1 MVVCVSNSESNEER
15 FMLNLRVERRNQTA
29 VVHGS
34 GRIDM
39 GDSLTR
45 LREALIT
52 QMGARE
58 ILLDLS
64 QVTAI
69 DAAGLG
75 LLVFLH
81 TRAAGRGCMLKLLAP
96 SSQVS
101 RVLAVTHLDSVLPIV
116 STVEARQ
123 LERPLHESLTERAV
137 CA

>member
-1 MVVCVSNSESNEER
+1 MVVCVSNSGSNEER

-29 VVHGS
+29 VVHCS

-39 GDSLTR
+39 GDNLTR

-96 SSQVS
+96 SPQV
-101 RVLAVTHLDSVLPIV
+101 RNVLAL
-116 STVEARQ
+116 
-123 LERPLHESLTERAV
+123 
-137 CA
+137 

>member
-1 MVVCVSNSESNEER
+1 
-15 FMLNLRVERRNQTA
+15 MLNLRVERRQQTA
-29 VVHGS
+29 VVHCS

-58 ILLDLS
+58 IFLDLS

-81 TRAAGRGCMLKLLAP
+81 TRAAGRGCTLKLLAP
-96 SSQVS
+96 SPQVS
-101 RVLAVTHLDSVLPIV
+101 NVLALTHLDSFLMVA
-116 STVEARQ
+116 SAVEARQ
-123 LERPLHESLTERAV
+123 LERPFHESVTENAACV
-137 CA
+137 

>member
-1 MVVCVSNSESNEER
+1 
-15 FMLNLRVERRNQTA
+15 MLNLRVERHNQTA
-29 VVHGS
+29 VVHCS

-81 TRAAGRGCMLKLLAP
+81 TRAAGRGCSLKLLAP
-96 SSQVS
+96 SPQV
-101 RVLAVTHLDSVLPIV
+101 RNVLALTRLDSILPVV
-116 STVEARQ
+116 SAVEARRQ
-123 LERPLHESLTERAV
+123 LERPLDESLTERAV
-137 CA
+137 C

>member
-1 MVVCVSNSESNEER
+1 
-15 FMLNLRVERRNQTA
+15 MLNVRVERRQQTA
-29 VVHGS
+29 VVHCS

-52 QMGARE
+52 QMGTRE
-58 ILLDLS
+58 IFLDLS
-64 QVTAI
+64 QVTTI

-81 TRAAGRGCMLKLLAP
+81 TRAAGRGCTLKLLAP
-96 SSQVS
+96 SPQV
-101 RVLAVTHLDSVLPIV
+101 RNVLSLTHLDSVLPIV
-116 STVEARQ
+116 AAVEARQ
-123 LERPLHESLTERAV
+123 IERPFRGSLTERTV